1 MFYQRSTADIWFH
14 RRRGHFKDL
23 LRYYNLIPQDVL
35 EQFRQLWSTG
45 WRLEEEAV
53 VKSVQRLL
61 GGSYEEFM
69 AKELV
74 DA

>member
-1 MFYQRSTADIWFH
+1 MDQIIYKWIHSKRVIAAA
-14 RRRGHFKDL
+14 
-23 LRYYNLIPQDVL
+23 VL